1 MKFDSIIDAAAGNR
15 MTVPEGWGQG
25 RATFGGLVGAI
36 LIRHMEAHLG
46 ADAPPLR
53 SFTISF
59 VAPMVPGP
67 VDLEATTLRAGKS
80 VTQVQVMARQE
91 GQVVATLLGSL
102 GHGRE
107 SSIRVPGPEAPR
119 WKTPQD
125 CFKLPYMEGR
135 SPTFLRFFDMR
146 IAGGNMIFSGSREP
160 DFHGYMRFDEPGQT
174 QDAATLACLVDTWPA
189 GVLPM
194 LSKPAPASSLTWTM
208 ELLEDP
214 RELEP
219 VDFWQYQV
227 ITDSFADGY
236 GQCQATVW
244 DDRGRPVALS
254 RQTVV
259 VFG

>member
-36 LIRHMEAHLG
+36 LIRHMDAHLG
-46 ADAPPLR
+46 DGAPPLR

-91 GQVVATLLGSL
+91 GQVVATMLGSL

-119 WKTPQD
+119 WKAPQD

-146 IAGGNMIFSGSREP
+146 IAGGNMIFSGS
-160 DFHGYMRFDEPGQT
+160 DEPGQT

-214 RELEP
+214 RELAP